1 MMIRDFRDDDMDR
14 VLDIWLRA
22 SQQAHD
28 FIHADFW
35 RERQQDMRDIYL
47 PAAASRV
54 VENDGC
60 ICGFYSLHDGALAA
74 LFVAP
79 ECQGKGIGSVL
90 LSDAKIHLPM
100 LELAVYSNNAGAVA
114 FYQRHGFVVLEE
126 RQDEHTGH
134 PETLMGWTAR
144 AISCGC

>member
-1 MMIRDFRDDDMDR
+1 MLIRDFRDDDMDC

-22 SQQAHD
+22 SQQAHG
-28 FIHADFW
+28 FIESDFW
-35 RERQQDMRDIYL
+35 QQRLQDMRNVYL

-54 VENDGC
+54 LESDGRVS
-60 ICGFYSLHDGALAA
+60 GFYSLHDGALAA

-79 ECQGKGIGSVL
+79 ECQGRGLGSHL

-100 LELAVYSNNAGAVA
+100 LELAVYSANAGAVA

-126 RQDEHTGH
+126 RQDAHTGH
-134 PETLMGWTAR
+134 PEVRMGWSAR
-144 AISCGC
+144 PAVCGC